1 MSNSKKGRFNS
12 NGHYGLKHSEETKQ
26 KMKDAQAKL
35 GYTHN
40 EETKLKMKE
49 YTRTAE
55 HAEKLGNAL
64 RGKPWSEARRNAQ
77 INKGAK

>member
-1 MSNSKKGRFNS
+1 M
-12 NGHYGLKHSEETKQ
+12 
-26 KMKDAQAKL
+26 
-35 GYTHN
+35 YTHD